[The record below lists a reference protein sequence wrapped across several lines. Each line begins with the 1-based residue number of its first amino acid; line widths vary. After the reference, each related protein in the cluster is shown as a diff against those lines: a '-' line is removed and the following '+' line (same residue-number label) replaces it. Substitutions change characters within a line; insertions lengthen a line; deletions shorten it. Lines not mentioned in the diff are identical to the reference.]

1 MSTPKPEPRF
11 NAGQASAAAMIL
23 VWRIVTVPAATL
35 WRDWLLVVAAYW
47 LVLSIS
53 PRSSARST
61 FTVTAMAY
69 LLGIYVAGQAPHT
82 LAALGLP

>member
-1 MSTPKPEPRF
+1 VPTPEARF
-11 NAGQASAAAMIL
+11 NAGQASVAGLIL
-23 VWRIVTVPAATL
+23 VWRILTIPAATL

-47 LVLSIS
+47 LILSIA
-53 PRSSARST
+53 PRSSSRST
-61 FTVTAMAY
+61 LTVTAMAY